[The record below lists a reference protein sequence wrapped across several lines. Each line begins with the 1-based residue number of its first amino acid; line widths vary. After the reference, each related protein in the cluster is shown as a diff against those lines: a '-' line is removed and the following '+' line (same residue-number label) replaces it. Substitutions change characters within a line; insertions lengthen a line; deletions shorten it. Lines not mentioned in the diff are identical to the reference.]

1 MNRSKQK
8 GTTFET
14 AVTKYM
20 KSYFPNVERRALQG
34 AHDTGDIAGITIHG
48 KPVVVECKN
57 TKTLNISEHMK
68 EAIRE
73 AQNAHAAFP
82 VLVQHAP
89 RIGFDKPDNTGQQWA
104 ILQLSDFMQLL
115 YLADGND
122 SEAWTPQLFDSLKS
136 VYLADGNDSQT
147 GTTLDERN

>member
-8 GTTFET
+8 GTAFET
-14 AVTKYM
+14 AVTKFMRLY
-20 KSYFPNVERRALQG
+20 YPVERRALQG
-34 AHDTGDIAGITIHG
+34 AHDTGDIAGLTIHG
-48 KPVVVECKN
+48 QPIVVECKN
-57 TKTLNISEHMK
+57 TRQLNISEHMK

-115 YLADGND
+115 YLAGGND
-122 SEAWTPQLFDSLKS
+122 AETWDTTLSDFLQK
-136 VYLADGNDSQT
+136 VYLTDGNDSQT
-147 GTTLDERN
+147 STTLDERN